1 MSTGHL
7 GCHPAFIQEHQ
18 TFRRDVAHLLAV
30 SLTLGGNLRPILL
43 GRPEG
48 LFVRRSL
55 RRWSVRH
62 ITERLTR
69 LPVSPNK
76 RSAYSSRRASLV
88 SATSACNSES
98 SVGPSTPAGPPGCGV
113 GA

>member
-18 TFRRDVAHLLAV
+18 TFRGDAAHLLAV
-30 SLTLGGNLRPILL
+30 SLTLGGNLGPILL

-48 LFVRRSL
+48 LFFRRSL

-62 ITERLTR
+62 ITGRLTR
-69 LPVSPNK
+69 LPVSANK
-76 RSAYSSRRASLV
+76 RSAYASRRASLV
-88 SATSACNSES
+88 SATRSCSSAS
-98 SVGPSTPAGPPGCGV
+98 SGGP
-113 GA
+113 